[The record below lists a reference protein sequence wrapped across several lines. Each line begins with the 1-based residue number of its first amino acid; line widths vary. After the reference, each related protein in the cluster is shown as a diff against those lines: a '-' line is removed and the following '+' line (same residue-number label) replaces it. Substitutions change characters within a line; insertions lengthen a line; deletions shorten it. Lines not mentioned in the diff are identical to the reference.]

1 MPTFRHGKGAAFKLD
16 NSSGVLTDLS
26 NVLNE
31 IGFPREVE
39 TGETTSFGQNSKTY
53 VVGLSDS
60 TFSLSGTWDATVDT
74 TINGAIA
81 ALQTGTQASLSFE
94 YGPEGTTSG
103 RKKYSGE
110 CIIKSYEVSSP
121 VGDVV
126 TFSLE
131 AQNTGDVTVGT
142 WA

>member
-1 MPTFRHGKGAAFKLD
+1 MVGNLHEWTADSEGTFRGG
-16 NSSGVLTDLS
+16 
-26 NVLNE
+26 
-31 IGFPREVE
+31 
-39 TGETTSFGQNSKTY
+39 Y
-53 VVGLSDS
+53 YM
-60 TFSLSGTWDATVDT
+60 DT

-81 ALQTGTQASLSFE
+81 ALQNGTQASLSFE

-110 CIIKSYEVSSP
+110 CIITSYEVSSP

>member
-1 MPTFRHGKGAAFKLD
+1 MPTFRHGKNAVFKLD
-16 NSSGVLTDLS
+16 NAAGTLVDFS

-31 IGFPREVE
+31 VGFPREVE

-53 VVGLSDS
+53 LVGLSDS
-60 TFSLSGTWDATVDT
+60 SFSISGTWDATVDG
-74 TINGAIA
+74 TITAAIA
-81 ALQTGTQASLSFE
+81 ALQNGTSASLTFE
-94 YGPEGTTSG
+94 YGPEGSATG

-110 CIIKSYEVSSP
+110 CIITSYEVSSS

-131 AQNTGDVTVGT
+131 AQNTGDVTAST
-142 WA
+142 F